1 MVASTGP
8 GRPVR
13 GSEQRVEL
21 MLHEVGHQRGLGAL
35 GGDGQHP
42 GDEIGVLGM
51 AQGGMLEQGVD
62 RRQAGVAGPG
72 GVVPLLLQHG
82 QEIGHQFGVHDGK
95 VEVTGVDAGALV
107 DVANQ
112 QPERVAVGGDGV
124 AAGGSLADEVVGK
137 ERLQGGGKRA
147 HGRWHCR

>member
-1 MVASTGP
+1 
-8 GRPVR
+8 
-13 GSEQRVEL
+13 
-21 MLHEVGHQRGLGAL
+21 MLREVGHERDLGAL

-51 AQGGMLEQGVD
+51 AQGGMPEQGAD

-82 QEIGHQFGVHDGK
+82 QEIGHQPGVDHGK

-107 DVANQ
+107 DVAKQ
-112 QPERVAVGGDGV
+112 QPERVAVGRDGV
-124 AAGGSLADEVVGK
+124 AAGGALADEVVGK
-137 ERLQGGGKRA
+137 ERLQGGGQGGHAR
-147 HGRWHCR
+147 HPW